1 MPAVT
6 AGLDT
11 CPVLPNKPPDTLP
24 VMPPLRPDKSIASR
38 RANCSGGILA
48 IAAALSASRFAAAAV
63 SSSEVIPIL
72 AGENKSGVYPSGD
85 R

>member
-1 MPAVT
+1 MVL

-24 VMPPLRPDKSIASR
+24 VTPPLRPDKSIASR
-38 RANCSGGILA
+38 RANCSGVILA
-48 IAAALSASRFAAAAV
+48 RAAALSLSRFAAPAA
-63 SSSEVIPIL
+63 SSSAVIPKL
-72 AGENKSGVYPSGD
+72 SGENRSGVVVTSE